1 MPIMVVGSAIREELF
16 SRTFTFSFD
25 VVGIANDSTFWH
37 CRVVGLCTTENKMTK
52 CGSPWC

>member
-1 MPIMVVGSAIREELF
+1 MPIMGVGSAIREELF